1 MVCNTE
7 KRVKRGDRIHIHYS
21 GTTLDG
27 SEFETTFDKE
37 PFEMILGE
45 TKILKGIEKA
55 LLGMSEDETIEVTV
69 PPEDAYGFHDPA
81 MVAVLHRS
89 ELPENSIPAVGWMLR
104 IGAYNVTVRAID
116 GDNIT
121 LDGNHPLVGQHVNFK
136 IKVLKIV

>member
-1 MVCNTE
+1 MVCNV
-7 KRVKRGDRIHIHYS
+7 KREVKRGDKVQVHYS

-37 PFEMILGE
+37 PFDIIVGE
-45 TKILKGIEKA
+45 TKIIKGFEKN
-55 LLGMSEDETIEVTV
+55 LLGMQEGETLEITL

-81 MVAVLHRS
+81 KVAVLLKS
-89 ELPENSIPAVGWMLR
+89 ELPENSVPAVGWMMR
-104 IGAYNVTVRAID
+104 IGSYTVTVRDIN

-136 IKVLKIV
+136 IQLLKIY

>member
-1 MVCNTE
+1 MVCDTE
-7 KRVKRGDRIHIHYS
+7 RRVKPGDKVHIHYS

-37 PFEMILGE
+37 PFEMVLGE
-45 TKILKGIEKA
+45 TKIIKGIEKA
-55 LLGMSEDETIEVTV
+55 VLGMREGETVEITV

-104 IGAYNVTVRAID
+104 IGTYTVTVRSID
-116 GDNIT
+116 GDSIT
-121 LDGNHPLVGQHVNFK
+121 LDGNHPLVGEHVNFK
-136 IKVLKIV
+136 VKVVKIF